1 MSIIEK
7 LIRKQEKLL
16 NREEENYRLLKFE
29 FQRCHDEKKNQE
41 KRIADLQAASGGDS
55 GPVPDGDELRA
66 AQKELKEIKEEMAII
81 KPKLDGSETTIQEI
95 KDALKK
101 LLKDLRAVVKVQ
113 SKMKKLIEKG
123 CDYDGNKEGKE
134 DSGSG
139 SDSDSDSG

>member
-81 KPKLDGSETTIQEI
+81 KPKLDGSETTIQDI
-95 KDALKK
+95 KDALNK
-101 LLKDLRAVVKVQ
+101 LLKDLRAAAIFQLEFFFIFFLFFFYFYGDKIASAKTSCSSVM
-113 SKMKKLIEKG
+113 SH
-123 CDYDGNKEGKE
+123 Y
-134 DSGSG
+134 
-139 SDSDSDSG
+139 